1 MNTVSDDED
10 VAETVDD
17 EQYESD
23 SDYSE
28 ESYIYE
34 ESEEQFDKDHKCKSL
49 DICMSKLVLGSFLRV
64 TQKCN
69 SCNKETQLDSQ
80 PFVRNIP
87 EELTHNVVVDI
98 QLVQSNV
105 VKNSNH
111 MELEGLKR
119 AVNKI
124 QDFDITI
131 DALFTDRHQQ
141 VSKWLRET
149 QANIKHYDVWQL
161 AKGIKKKVLALAK
174 REECEII
181 GEWSKS
187 IVNHLY
193 WCAASSDDN
202 EEMIKDK
209 WLSLINHIHNKHQHS
224 GLFKKCA
231 HGRVDHNKK

>member
-23 SDYSE
+23 SDY
-28 ESYIYE
+28 
-34 ESEEQFDKDHKCKSL
+34 K
-49 DICMSKLVLGSFLRV
+49 
-64 TQKCN
+64 
-69 SCNKETQLDSQ
+69 
-80 PFVRNIP
+80 
-87 EELTHNVVVDI
+87 LTHNVVVDI

-231 HGRVDHNKK
+231 HETKASVKISDVLSRKRLSNQIKKMSTLHQTSAIEAFHSVVIQFAPKSRAFSYRGMMA